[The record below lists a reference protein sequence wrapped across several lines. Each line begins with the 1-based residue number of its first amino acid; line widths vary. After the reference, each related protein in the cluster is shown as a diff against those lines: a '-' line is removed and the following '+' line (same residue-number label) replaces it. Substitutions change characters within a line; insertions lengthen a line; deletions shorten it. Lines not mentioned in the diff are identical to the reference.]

1 MDINIKITLDESP
14 ALMQSL
20 NCLCECLR
28 DVINPSGVTVAEPPK
43 EIATAAPAAKTT
55 APEPAQKEAAKP
67 AADPDKLT
75 EDEVMR
81 IRKLVPAFLHKSPD
95 NKQKLKAWLEE
106 NHVKACKVTNVT
118 RPLLPAI
125 LELLGGD

>member
-14 ALMQSL
+14 ALMKSL
-20 NCLCECLR
+20 DCLCECLR
-28 DVINPSGVTVAEPPK
+28 DVINPAGVTAAETPK
-43 EIATAAPAAKTT
+43 ETATAAPAKTPAPAPAK
-55 APEPAQKEAAKP
+55 PEAAKP
-67 AADPDKLT
+67 AEDPDKLT
-75 EDEVMR
+75 EAEVMKV
-81 IRKLVPAFLHKSPD
+81 RKLVPAFLHKSPD

>member
-1 MDINIKITLDESP
+1 MDLNIHITLDESP
-14 ALMQSL
+14 ALMKSL
-20 NCLCECLR
+20 DCLCECLR
-28 DVINPSGVTVAEPPK
+28 DVINPACTAAAETPK
-43 EIATAAPAAKTT
+43 AAVTAAPAKTPASAPAK
-55 APEPAQKEAAKP
+55 PEAAKP
-67 AADPDKLT
+67 AEDPNKLT
-75 EDEVMR
+75 EAEVMK

-95 NKQKLKAWLEE
+95 NKQKLKSWLEE

>member
-1 MDINIKITLDESP
+1 MDINIHITLDESP
-14 ALMQSL
+14 ALMKSL
-20 NCLCECLR
+20 DCLCECLR
-28 DVINPSGVTVAEPPK
+28 DVINPAGVNAAETPK
-43 EIATAAPAAKTT
+43 ETATAAPAKTPAPAPAK
-55 APEPAQKEAAKP
+55 PEAAKP
-67 AADPDKLT
+67 AEDPDKLT

-95 NKQKLKAWLEE
+95 NKQKLKSWLEE

-125 LELLGGD
+125 LELLGGE